1 MIKAAEG
8 GCRQIGIGMMLS
20 RGGVGRVH
28 GWLRPTRLGAA
39 PRSRMCLKAPCRV
52 RMPVHPVIPMKSSM
66 ISDGPAQANP
76 LSAASSSD
84 QPQESAAV
92 RAQDD
97 GATVIVVQSSL
108 SAKSHTE
115 IVAEAMRQMLQ
126 ASGIQAHW
134 LNLKTLDLP
143 FCDGRKLAEYPPQV
157 QQTYQQLEA
166 ADAYVLAYPI
176 YNYSFS
182 GVLKNFLDLFSHAM
196 DSKAVGLISNGYST
210 RAWNQGSGELMKSL
224 ALHNQIQTL
233 MPCVSTAHRDFA
245 HGRLTNAIALGELG
259 QLAERVASA
268 ARQRHA
274 MRAAVKA
281 SD

>member
-1 MIKAAEG
+1 MSA
-8 GCRQIGIGMMLS
+8 
-20 RGGVGRVH
+20 
-28 GWLRPTRLGAA
+28 
-39 PRSRMCLKAPCRV
+39 
-52 RMPVHPVIPMKSSM
+52 
-66 ISDGPAQANP
+66 
-76 LSAASSSD
+76 AASSD
-84 QPQESAAV
+84 HPQAPVETAGAG
-92 RAQDD
+92 AQD

-108 SAKSHTE
+108 SSKSHTE
-115 IVAEAMRQMLQ
+115 IVADAMRQMLQ
-126 ASGIQAHW
+126 ASGIQTHW

-196 DSKAVGLISNGYST
+196 DSKTVGLISNGYST

-245 HGRLTNAIALGELG
+245 HGRLTNAIALGELQ
-259 QLAERVASA
+259 QLAERVTSA

>member
-1 MIKAAEG
+1 M
-8 GCRQIGIGMMLS
+8 
-20 RGGVGRVH
+20 
-28 GWLRPTRLGAA
+28 
-39 PRSRMCLKAPCRV
+39 
-52 RMPVHPVIPMKSSM
+52 
-66 ISDGPAQANP
+66 
-76 LSAASSSD
+76 SAASSSQ
-84 QPQESAAV
+84 QPHEPPAPSDTAGRQLARDADRLTAGDV
-92 RAQDD
+92 
-97 GATVIVVQSSL
+97 ATVIVVQASL
-108 SAKSHTE
+108 STYSHTE
-115 IVAEAMRQMLQ
+115 IVANAMLQMLL

-157 QQTYQQLEA
+157 RQIYHQLEA

-233 MPCVSTAHRDFA
+233 MPCVSTAQRDFT
-245 HGRLTNAIALGELG
+245 HGKLTNAAVLDDLR
-259 QLAERVASA
+259 QLAERVAAA
-268 ARQRHA
+268 ARQLHA
-274 MRAAVKA
+274 MRKSAKTV
-281 SD
+281 D